1 MRGTWTAASM
11 PGYGM
16 GLDKKTIGVR
26 HSKVLSSVFTKFNNA
41 FLNAEAKQCFLQDGR
56 LST

>member
-16 GLDKKTIGVR
+16 ELDKKTIGVR
-26 HSKVLSSVFTKFNNA
+26 HSKVLVYLLNSTMH